1 MHINN
6 ILTKHCPSLY
16 AIPRLKGGKSTPT
29 IKPKHLPTVSTPKFT
44 VIMKYTKLVLI
55 QLLVFISLAKGQTP
69 STTAKK
75 FEPNWASIVSQYQVP
90 EWYKDAKF
98 GIFIHWGVY
107 SVPAYHDEWY
117 PRWMYKS
124 DAKSRTHVFDY
135 HIAKYG
141 TQDKFGYKDFI
152 PMFKAEKWNPEEW
165 AALFRASGARY
176 VVPVAEHHDGFSMYD
191 SKINPWNSVKMGPH
205 RDIIGELSKAIKANG
220 LHFGLSSHRAEHWWF
235 YSGGREFP
243 SDVQDTNYYSLY
255 GPARTNRKDLSGT
268 EGQAFLKDWLARC
281 NELIDNYHPELVYFD
296 VVGSWS
302 KDFQPYVQQFVA
314 NYYNKAEEWNPNGV
328 AINYKTDIL
337 AKGAGVFDIERDV
350 SDTARADFWQTDN
363 SVGAK
368 SWSYISDE
376 EFKSPKQLINE
387 LVDIVSK
394 NGTYL
399 LNIGPKADGTI
410 PEEPKH
416 ILQEFGKWLKVN
428 GEAIYG
434 TRPAAIAVEGNHK
447 PGPKGPGK
455 DRVEAIYDATDIR
468 FTKKDNTLYALPLG
482 WATDGKWII
491 HSLAQGNT
499 SLLKGKI
506 KKVTLLGNSE
516 HLSWKRTADGLEIIA
531 PKNQP
536 CDYAFAFKVE
546 GEGIKS
552 FMEK

>member
-1 MHINN
+1 
-6 ILTKHCPSLY
+6 
-16 AIPRLKGGKSTPT
+16 
-29 IKPKHLPTVSTPKFT
+29 
-44 VIMKYTKLVLI
+44 MKYLRLLI
-55 QLLVFISLAKGQTP
+55 VVFLVFASVWIANGQSESHP
-69 STTAKK
+69 VKK
-75 FEPNWASIVSQYQVP
+75 FEPNWSSIVSQYQVP

-107 SVPAYHDEWY
+107 SVPAFHDEWY
-117 PRWMYKS
+117 PRWMYKN
-124 DAKSRTHVFDY
+124 DEKSRSMAYDY
-135 HIAKYG
+135 HLATYG
-141 TQDKFGYKDFI
+141 SPEKFGYKDFI

-165 AALFRASGARY
+165 AELFKASGARY
-176 VVPVAEHHDGFSMYD
+176 VVPVAEHHDGFSMCN

-205 RDIIGELSKAIKANG
+205 RDIIGELSKALRANG
-220 LHFGLSSHRAEHWWF
+220 LHFGLSSHRAEHWCF
-235 YSGGREFP
+235 FEGGRNFP
-243 SDVQDTNYYSLY
+243 SDVQDTAYYSLY
-255 GPARTNRKDLSGT
+255 GPARSYRKDLSGA

-281 NELIDNYHPELVYFD
+281 NELVDTYHPELVYFD

-302 KDFQPYVQQFVA
+302 KEFQPYLQQFTA
-314 NYYNKAEEWNPNGV
+314 HYYNKAEQWKTRV

-337 AKGAGVFDIERDV
+337 PKGAGVFDIERDI

-368 SWSYISDE
+368 SWSYISNE

-416 ILQEFGKWLKVN
+416 ILLEFGKWLKVN
-428 GEAIYG
+428 GDAIYS
-434 TRPAAIAVEGNHK
+434 TRPAAIAVEGTHK

-468 FTKKDNTLYALPLG
+468 FTKKGNTLYAIALG
-482 WATDGKWII
+482 WPTNSRWNIKAL
-491 HSLAQGNT
+491 SEGNT
-499 SLLKGKI
+499 ALLFGKI

-516 HLSWKRTADGLEIIA
+516 QLSWKRNSNGLEIIA
-531 PKNQP
+531 PKHQP

-546 GEGIKS
+546 GDGVKS
-552 FMEK
+552 FNGK